1 VFIGAELAYVLAPAN
16 FYMMFWVF
24 GLEVAIGEAIACF
37 VLGVPLALRLEKLKV
52 MEKLKL

>member
-1 VFIGAELAYVLAPAN
+1 
-16 FYMMFWVF
+16 MMFWVF